1 MRLDHRRDLIRL
13 ILPALIATGGLLLAI
28 NGSIWGMIVL
38 VLGGMGL
45 IVMASGRPLAF
56 PRPELRRPGAA
67 DSPTYRRPRA
77 TLDVTA
83 SLPGRLALA
92 FMFALGLSIG
102 LIADRV
108 LILVLPRPSP
118 ATISPLPTPLPAM
131 PEAQEDPLINDV
143 VQIDGQTLLVA
154 HSALDLG
161 QVTDIFDDN
170 FETLMRGAGAN
181 PFIFEV
187 TYPQPREASR
197 VVLDLA
203 SMDNFEI
210 KVIVTQADGRSFTL
224 KRQGTVRL
232 VDPRLEFEFPGDN
245 GRDNRHSV
253 KSVRVEILD
262 RRPPPQEGFHTHVR
276 GFALR

>member
-56 PRPELRRPGAA
+56 PRPELRRPK
-67 DSPTYRRPRA
+67 A

-83 SLPGRLALA
+83 SVPGRLALA

-108 LILVLPRPSP
+108 LMLVLVLPRPSP

-143 VQIDGQTLLVA
+143 VQIDSQTLLVA

-161 QVTDIFDDN
+161 RVTDIFDDN

-187 TYPQPREASR
+187 TYPQPREASM

-245 GRDNRHSV
+245 RHHV